1 MSASDISARSTHDL
15 WVEARQFTLDIS
27 RPTPTTIEL
36 KVTRPNDLS
45 VVDGALIL
53 LNEKPIT
60 GNNYPV
66 DGTSYAGSTDLAV
79 PGDTLYGPT
88 GAHAIAFYS
97 DILGQPFPAG
107 VVDAATNTISFTVT
121 ITNTVASTLYY
132 ATIHPLTNILQYY
145 PMGVASYPLEASRI
159 EKDSSSYTGNIPSL
173 PEAPVSPTLGMVY
186 HDQQLNIVQ
195 YWTGTSWIPTRA
207 DAIRTGPTNPGV
219 AGQAYLFGSSVLKVF
234 DGVKWVQ
241 ATAANFQVRVS
252 LPAPGFVPLGS
263 ISALVDLPA
272 TPTLGDLVWDY
283 TNQRAQYWDGFAWA
297 YPSSTTTLF
306 NTGSGIIPA
315 VITPLTLEPVDLPT
329 PSLGQLFY
337 NTSTKSLDAWNGT
350 TWKQVNTDQPGTP
363 VSDKVSI
370 GTDGSYDERI
380 RLIKVLQGQLGW
392 PQTCVELKEE
402 QFNIAIDN
410 ALDNYRMWVDGAYR
424 LQYVMYPLLAGQ
436 QTYYLNSA
444 TDRTDHIVGVSKV
457 HRLNV
462 LGIQPIGGSDA
473 IWSSGILT
481 SYYSAVS
488 VDILSMHM
496 LSSLSEEFQRLFA
509 GDLTFLWDEPSREL
523 FITRKIDRNEKVILE
538 CLMERPEQELL
549 LDRWSKQF
557 IQNWALAEC
566 KMQLGMIRSKYS
578 SGTPGAAGTITL
590 NGEMLISEA
599 RQDMTELKQSAL
611 DFEWGGH
618 VGQGN
623 VSFLIG

>member
-1 MSASDISARSTHDL
+1 
-15 WVEARQFTLDIS
+15 
-27 RPTPTTIEL
+27 
-36 KVTRPNDLS
+36 
-45 VVDGALIL
+45 
-53 LNEKPIT
+53 
-60 GNNYPV
+60 
-66 DGTSYAGSTDLAV
+66 
-79 PGDTLYGPT
+79 
-88 GAHAIAFYS
+88 
-97 DILGQPFPAG
+97 
-107 VVDAATNTISFTVT
+107 
-121 ITNTVASTLYY
+121 
-132 ATIHPLTNILQYY
+132 
-145 PMGVASYPLEASRI
+145 
-159 EKDSSSYTGNIPSL
+159 
-173 PEAPVSPTLGMVY
+173 
-186 HDQQLNIVQ
+186 
-195 YWTGTSWIPTRA
+195 
-207 DAIRTGPTNPGV
+207 
-219 AGQAYLFGSSVLKVF
+219 
-234 DGVKWVQ
+234 
-241 ATAANFQVRVS
+241 
-252 LPAPGFVPLGS
+252 
-263 ISALVDLPA
+263 
-272 TPTLGDLVWDY
+272 
-283 TNQRAQYWDGFAWA
+283 
-297 YPSSTTTLF
+297 
-306 NTGSGIIPA
+306 
-315 VITPLTLEPVDLPT
+315 
-329 PSLGQLFY
+329 
-337 NTSTKSLDAWNGT
+337 
-350 TWKQVNTDQPGTP
+350 
-363 VSDKVSI
+363 
-370 GTDGSYDERI
+370 
-380 RLIKVLQGQLGW
+380 
-392 PQTCVELKEE
+392 
-402 QFNIAIDN
+402 
-410 ALDNYRMWVDGAYR
+410 
-424 LQYVMYPLLAGQ
+424 MYPLLAGQ

>member
-45 VVDGALIL
+45 VTDGALIL

-60 GNNYPV
+60 GNNYPA
-66 DGTSYAGSTDLAV
+66 DGTPYAGSTDLAA
-79 PGDTLYGPT
+79 PGDTLYGVG

-97 DILGQPFPAG
+97 NILGSPFPAG
-107 VVDAATNTISFTVT
+107 VVDAATNTISFTITV
-121 ITNTVASTLYY
+121 TNTVPTTLYY
-132 ATIHPLTNILQYY
+132 ATVHPLTNILQYY
-145 PMGVASYPLEASRI
+145 PLGVASYPLEASRI
-159 EKDSSSYTGNIPSL
+159 EKDSSSYAGNIPSL
-173 PEAPVSPTLGMVY
+173 PEAPVAPTVGMVY

-207 DAIRTGPTNPGV
+207 DTIRTGPTNPGV
-219 AGQAYLFGSSVLKVF
+219 VGQAYILGGSILKVF
-234 DGVKWVQ
+234 DGTKWVE
-241 ATAANFQVRVS
+241 ATPANFQLRVT
-252 LPAPGFVPLGS
+252 LPVPGFVPLGS
-263 ISALVDLPA
+263 VTALVALPP
-272 TPTLGDLVWDY
+272 TPALGDVVWDY
-283 TNQRAQYWDGFAWA
+283 VNQRAQYWDGFAWGQLNA
-297 YPSSTTTLF
+297 STTLF
-306 NTGSGIIPA
+306 NTGAGIVPA
-315 VITPLTLEPVDLPT
+315 VTTLLTLEPEDLPT

-337 NTSTKSLDAWNGT
+337 NTVSKSLNAWNGS
-350 TWKQVNTDQPGTP
+350 TWTQANTDQSGT
-363 VSDKVSI
+363 SSTDKVSI

-424 LQYVMYPLLAGQ
+424 LQYVMFTLLAGQ
-436 QTYYLNSA
+436 QTYFLNSA
-444 TDRTDHIVGVSKV
+444 IDRTDHIVGVTKI

-462 LGIQPIGGSDA
+462 LGIQPLGGSDA

-509 GDLTFLWDEPSREL
+509 GNLTFLWDEPSREL
-523 FITRKIDRNEKVILE
+523 FVTRKIDRNEKVILE

-578 SGTPGAAGTITL
+578 SGTPGAAGTINL

-599 RQDMTELKQSAL
+599 RQDMTELKQSAV
-611 DFEWGGH
+611 DFEWGGL

-623 VSFLIG
+623 CSFAIG